1 MIDFFTKLFSQDTL
15 DIILPATWQ
24 TLCMVLVAT
33 PITIFFGL
41 LFGISLYIT
50 DKNGLYP
57 IPIFNKT
64 FGAVINIVLALPSM
78 IVIILALPIS
88 KFVLGVSYGPKACI
102 IALTIVCAP
111 IFSRLV
117 ESSIL
122 EVSKGKIEAAKS
134 MGASTWDIIFKVI
147 LPEAF
152 PALIRNFIVLTIT
165 LISITAI
172 AGTFGAGGLGEVAV
186 RFGYHRFKTDILLAA
201 VLVLLVLVET
211 LQLLGDR
218 LSKRIL
224 KKRHLI

>member
-1 MIDFFTKLFSQDTL
+1 MVDFFAKLFSQETL

-24 TLCMVLVAT
+24 TLYMVLIAT

-41 LFGISLYIT
+41 FFGICLYIT

-57 IPIFNKT
+57 MPIFNKT
-64 FGAVINIVLALPSM
+64 FGAVINAVLALPSM

-88 KFVLGVSYGPKACI
+88 KFILGVSYGPKACI
-102 IALTIVCAP
+102 IALTIVCTP

-117 ESSIL
+117 ENTIL
-122 EVSKGKIEAAKS
+122 EVSKGKVEAAKS
-134 MGASTWDIIFKVI
+134 MGASTCDIIFKLM

-152 PALIRNFIVLTIT
+152 PTLIRNFIVLTIT

-186 RFGYHRFKTDILLAA
+186 RFGYHRFKMDILLAA

-211 LQLLGDR
+211 LQFLGDR
-218 LSKRIL
+218 LSKRML

>member
-1 MIDFFTKLFSQDTL
+1 MLNFFAKLFRQETL

-24 TLCMVLVAT
+24 TLYMVLVAT
-33 PITIFFGL
+33 PFTIFFGL

-64 FGAVINIVLALPSM
+64 FGAVINAVLALPSM

-88 KFVLGVSYGPKACI
+88 KFIVGVSYGPKACI
-102 IALTIVCAP
+102 IALTIVCTP

-134 MGASTWDIIFKVI
+134 MGASTCDIIFKVM
-147 LPEAF
+147 LPEAL
-152 PALIRNFIVLTIT
+152 PTLIRNFIVLTIT

-186 RFGYHRFKTDILLAA
+186 RFGYHRFKTDILLVA
-201 VLVLLVLVET
+201 VLVLLVLVES
-211 LQLLGDR
+211 LQFLGDR
-218 LSKRIL
+218 LSKRML

>member
-1 MIDFFTKLFSQDTL
+1 MVDFFIKLFNQESL

-24 TLCMVLVAT
+24 TLYMVLIAT
-33 PITIFFGL
+33 PITVFLGL
-41 LFGISLYIT
+41 IFGISLYIT
-50 DKNGLYP
+50 DKNGFHP
-57 IPIFNKT
+57 SPIFNRT
-64 FGAVINIVLALPSM
+64 FGAVINAVMALPSM
-78 IVIILALPIS
+78 IVIVLALPLS

-102 IALTIVCAP
+102 IALTIVCTP

-117 ESSIL
+117 ENSIL

-134 MGASTWDIIFKVI
+134 MGASIFDIIFKVM

-152 PALIRNFIVLTIT
+152 PTLIRNFVVLTTT
-165 LISITAI
+165 LISVTAI

-186 RFGYHRFKTDILLAA
+186 RFGYHRFRTDILLAA
-201 VLVLLVLVET
+201 VLVLLVLVEV
-211 LQLLGDR
+211 LQLLGDK

>member
-1 MIDFFTKLFSQDTL
+1 MLNFLAKLFRQETL

-24 TLCMVLVAT
+24 TLYMVLVAT

-64 FGAVINIVLALPSM
+64 FGAVINAVLALPSM

-88 KFVLGVSYGPKACI
+88 KFIVGVSYGPKACI
-102 IALTIVCAP
+102 IALTIVCTP

-134 MGASTWDIIFKVI
+134 MGASTCDIIFKVM
-147 LPEAF
+147 LPEAL
-152 PALIRNFIVLTIT
+152 PTLIRNFIVLTIT

-186 RFGYHRFKTDILLAA
+186 RFGYHRFKIDILLVA
-201 VLVLLVLVET
+201 VLVLLVLVES
-211 LQLLGDR
+211 LQFLGDR